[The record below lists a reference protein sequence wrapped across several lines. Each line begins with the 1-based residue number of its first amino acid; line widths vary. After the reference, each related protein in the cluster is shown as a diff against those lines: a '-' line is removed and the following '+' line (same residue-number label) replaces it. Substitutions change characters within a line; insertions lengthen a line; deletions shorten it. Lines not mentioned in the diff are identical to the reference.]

1 MINKNKLKEK
11 VLFIKEEAGSHSPSI
26 TTLLDQ
32 IPELKVDIDACFLS
46 NPYATDLFMSYLN
59 KILNTPKFRHIL
71 EYYPPQNFEIR
82 KKISKVID
90 INPENIF
97 VGNGAI
103 EVIQACLHQFES
115 KKLALPIPTFSSYYE
130 FIKDDSQVFKF
141 NLDPDNDYNL
151 NISEF
156 SRYIKEVKADSCV
169 IINPNNP
176 VGNYLSKKEIKLFLD
191 LNTHLNF
198 IILDESFLHFAFE
211 NSEFDLIDNSSL
223 VSKYPNLIIIKSM
236 SKDFGIAGMR
246 AGYGV
251 MNQKRVNALLSNGY
265 LWNVSGLT
273 NYFFELYSDEIFQV
287 EYQKV
292 RKKYIEDT
300 DIFSKNLNTISE
312 IKVYPSKANFALI
325 KLPENITS
333 FDFFME
339 ILIDSNIYLRDCS
352 DKIGLKGNYVRVA
365 SRTKEENNK
374 IFMSFKNFFSNK

>member
-1 MINKNKLKEK
+1 M
-11 VLFIKEEAGSHSPSI
+11 
-26 TTLLDQ
+26 
-32 IPELKVDIDACFLS
+32 
-46 NPYATDLFMSYLN
+46 
-59 KILNTPKFRHIL
+59 
-71 EYYPPQNFEIR
+71 
-82 KKISKVID
+82 
-90 INPENIF
+90 
-97 VGNGAI
+97 
-103 EVIQACLHQFES
+103 
-115 KKLALPIPTFSSYYE
+115 
-130 FIKDDSQVFKF
+130 
-141 NLDPDNDYNL
+141 
-151 NISEF
+151 
-156 SRYIKEVKADSCV
+156 
-169 IINPNNP
+169 
-176 VGNYLSKKEIKLFLD
+176 
-191 LNTHLNF
+191 
-198 IILDESFLHFAFE
+198 HFAFE
-211 NSEFDLIDNSSL
+211 NSELDLIDNSSL

-236 SKDFGIAGMR
+236 SKDFGIAGIR

-251 MNQKRVNALLSNGY
+251 MNQKRVNSLLSNGY

-300 DIFSKNLNTISE
+300 DIFFKNLNTISE